1 MRESGR
7 HQDGAG
13 TMLDWSAEIADLES
27 RVAFAKAQLI
37 ARLVRRE
44 LQGEDPSLIDQSTS
58 KLGRNTHI
66 LAAKRR
72 IQEAAEQGRDRGA
85 YKKGRRYLLTQE
97 AHAEEMGLRFGP
109 GVAKSEPELAPED
122 DAESQ
127 LVERLRARRG
137 GRR

>member
-1 MRESGR
+1 MRDSGGR
-7 HQDGAG
+7 HDGAG

-44 LQGEDPSLIDQSTS
+44 LQGDDPSQIDQSNT

-66 LAAKRR
+66 LAVKRR
-72 IQEAAEQGRDRGA
+72 LQEALDQGRDRGA
-85 YKKGRRYLLTQE
+85 FRKGRRYLLTQE

-109 GVAKSEPELAPED
+109 SVRKREPELAPAD

-137 GRR
+137 GRS